1 MPNVAKQSSLCDK
14 HSLGDVKSSFTNLKK
29 KTVKHVVH
37 GNRKL
42 TMIVFAVLY
51 SLNAVVAFVGNL
63 FVLLVVTLYRDFHNM
78 RYLLLASLALSDLL
92 MAVLVG
98 NRAVVTA
105 VEEWIFGTTWCHGV
119 AFAFRV
125 LHLSTVFHLCA
136 VSFERY
142 NAIVRRPL
150 TYSSNIKMKRSFLNM
165 IMLWILPALISLGPF
180 IGWGD
185 FVYNPD
191 IFACE
196 QKWDG
201 QTTIPLS
208 IATFVL
214 PLGAIFFLNYKV
226 LKVVLRLQNSVEII
240 NKSLSCP
247 ENQTPDYPNQLPNQH
262 QQFSIGDQNKHRVR
276 RHPKQQEERAGIEN
290 GEHRVETSRQIQNMM
305 HRSIPLN
312 HSNEVQ
318 GEENAAYQAEP
329 GDAIETIY
337 QEEVV
342 CDERGNTRV
351 AQKRSYSL
359 TNKRNNP
366 PSVKTRE
373 DCPNKI
379 NKKTV
384 ESGCSKGKKSLDRKK
399 TRRSRQHVVEL
410 DREDAL
416 AKKDT
421 QIHLSTEHN
430 QSSLQS
436 RYGTLEVLQSVCE
449 VQTSKER
456 SGFIQ
461 QLSFDQFITDD
472 ANGRDEANGS
482 QSERPSRVKGQKRY
496 SGRKAKISPKF
507 ETHIADHKQALT
519 ETRSCPVNSG
529 KEDCVMISILQG
541 PFQDNHSDD
550 PTHQITEC
558 PPQGDSGQ
566 PNENQKQKQLRP
578 PGKTQMRLAKLL
590 KEGKAARD
598 VMIIIGAF
606 VLCYLPTWI
615 MAMYRVVDG
624 LPSVQAIL
632 SIHWVYSLSMVC
644 NPIIYS
650 IRKKEFRKALRK
662 LLKL

>member
-1 MPNVAKQSSLCDK
+1 
-14 HSLGDVKSSFTNLKK
+14 
-29 KTVKHVVH
+29 
-37 GNRKL
+37 
-42 TMIVFAVLY
+42 MIVFAVIY

-98 NRAVVTA
+98 NRAVATA

-125 LHLSTVFHLCA
+125 LHLITVFHLCA
-136 VSFERY
+136 VSYERY

-150 TYSSNIKMKRSFLNM
+150 TYSSNITMKRASLNM
-165 IMLWILPALISLGPF
+165 VMLWILPALISLGPF
-180 IGWGD
+180 IGWGAY
-185 FVYNPD
+185 VYNPD

-201 QTTIPLS
+201 PTTIPLS

-240 NKSLSCP
+240 NQGLIEAQNK
-247 ENQTPDYPNQLPNQH
+247 TPDGPHQH
-262 QQFSIGDQNKHRVR
+262 QQCSTESQREDRVR
-276 RHPKQQEERAGIEN
+276 RRSRQKEEGTGIDN
-290 GEHRVETSRQIQNMM
+290 GEHRVRNTRQIRNMM

-312 HSNEVQ
+312 HGTEVQ
-318 GEENAAYQAEP
+318 GEENAAYQSEP
-329 GDAIETIY
+329 DDAIETIY

-342 CDERGNTRV
+342 CDESGSTRV
-351 AQKRSYSL
+351 AQSRSYSL
-359 TNKRNNP
+359 TNKRNNRH
-366 PSVKTRE
+366 SVKTRE
-373 DCPNKI
+373 DCPNTI

-384 ESGCSKGKKSLDRKK
+384 GRGRSRGKKSLDWKK
-399 TRRSRQHVVEL
+399 TQHTRHHVVEF

-416 AKKDT
+416 AKKDI
-421 QIHLSTEHN
+421 QVHLSAEDN

-436 RYGTLEVLQSVCE
+436 RYGTLEVCNCSQGGTEYE

-461 QLSFDQFITDD
+461 QLSFDQIITED
-472 ANGRDEANGS
+472 ANGMEEANGS
-482 QSERPSRVKGQKRY
+482 QSERPSREEGQKRH
-496 SGRKAKISPKF
+496 SVRKAKISPKF
-507 ETHIADHKQALT
+507 ETHIADHEKALT
-519 ETRSCPVNSG
+519 EIPSCPVNSV
-529 KEDCVMISILQG
+529 KENCVMNSVLHG
-541 PFQDNHSDD
+541 PFQDNHSED
-550 PTHQITEC
+550 PTPQNTEC
-558 PPQGDSGQ
+558 LPQGDSVQ
-566 PNENQKQKQLRP
+566 PNENHTQKQLQP

-615 MAMYRVVDG
+615 MAMYRVADG
-624 LPSVQAIL
+624 VPSVQAIL
-632 SIHWVYSLSMVC
+632 TIHWVYSLSMVC

-650 IRKKEFRKALRK
+650 IRKQEFRKALRK